1 MHTKRPLLPMRATK
15 TTITE
20 NRATREH
27 PRGRRERPGRQTGQ
41 KSGPAP
47 PRARGDPV
55 GQVKAS
61 PADGRPRPA
70 LKVWI
75 RVRPVCRG
83 NSGFFYR
90 STGAIQDQPLTGKTS
105 YPVMAKNYH
114 R

>member
-1 MHTKRPLLPMRATK
+1 MRAIS
-15 TTITE
+15 TTITG
-20 NRATREH
+20 NRRSKEH
-27 PRGRRERPGRQTGQ
+27 PRGRPGA
-41 KSGPAP
+41 SGPADRTKEP
-47 PRARGDPV
+47 SRTPSCPRRPRGAR
-55 GQVKAS
+55 QVKAS